1 MYVCMYFCMHVC
13 MYVYVRVVCVY
24 TYMSNC
30 NEMQSNKEAT
40 PRNWERLTKDLGH
53 LNGCKR
59 NN

>member
-1 MYVCMYFCMHVC
+1 MYLCMHVC

-24 TYMSNC
+24 TYLSNC